1 MVGKFGEVVLMDWG
15 VAKLMPKEAQPGA
28 SQFTTQDGALIG
40 TSKFLT
46 TVLMKAHT
54 GNGNVVKVAIGY
66 VRVSTLEQASEGVSL
81 DAQRDK
87 IRAYCK
93 FNNIK
98 LIGITT
104 DEGVSG
110 GTLDRPGLQEA
121 LWMLKRGRANTLLV
135 IKLDRLTRSVRDL
148 CWLVDEYF
156 AHERY
161 HLLSVCGLVNTH
173 NAAGRMLMLNLANYA
188 QFEREIISE
197 RTYEAM
203 QQLKAQGVKMGH
215 PPYGYAFS
223 QMLDDNGR
231 RKLMPVDAEQVLI
244 NRMAA
249 LHDSGFKFVDIARQ
263 LTGDGIR
270 ARRGGEWRGCVIS
283 TVLQREGRYAV
294 RPHREYAPR
303 VPIVRDKTAAAARAR
318 ELRAEGLSLRAIGTR
333 LRKEGLLPPRA
344 RTWHAASVQHLL
356 RYHGA
361 PNSSDAARRAI
372 ELRAQGLS
380 FSEVGLRLSSEGHVP
395 SRGGF
400 WYPSRVAALLR
411 SVQSAPTVAQPR

>member
-1 MVGKFGEVVLMDWG
+1 
-15 VAKLMPKEAQPGA
+15 
-28 SQFTTQDGALIG
+28 
-40 TSKFLT
+40 
-46 TVLMKAHT
+46 
-54 GNGNVVKVAIGY
+54 
-66 VRVSTLEQASEGVSL
+66 VSL

-93 FNNIK
+93 FNGIK
-98 LIGITT
+98 LIDIKA

-110 GTLDRPGLQEA
+110 STLDRLGLQDA
-121 LWMLKRGRANTLLV
+121 LHLLKRGRANTLIV

-148 CWLVDEYF
+148 CLLVDEYF

-161 HLLSVCGLVNTH
+161 HLLSVCGMVNTH

-223 QMLDDNGR
+223 QVVDDKGR
-231 RKLMPVDAEQVLI
+231 RTIAPVAAEQAMI
-244 NRMAA
+244 DRMAA
-249 LHDSGFKFVDIARQ
+249 LRAAGLGFTDIARQ
-263 LTGDGIR
+263 FTAEGIR
-270 ARRGGEWRGCVIS
+270 ARRGGEWRGRVIS
-283 TVLQREGRYAV
+283 VILQREGRYTV
-294 RPHREYAPR
+294 RPHKKHAPR
-303 VPIVRDKTAAAARAR
+303 VPIVRDKGMAAARAR
-318 ELRAEGLSLRAIGTR
+318 ELRAEGQSLRVIGAR

-356 RYHGA
+356 RYHGE
-361 PNSSDAARRAI
+361 PDTPDAARRAA

-380 FSEVGLRLSSEGHVP
+380 LSEVGLRLSSEGHVP
-395 SRGGF
+395 NRGGF
-400 WYPSRVAALLR
+400 WYPSLVAALLR
-411 SVQSAPTVAQPR
+411 SARQPLSMDCSPEHDPLD

>member
-1 MVGKFGEVVLMDWG
+1 
-15 VAKLMPKEAQPGA
+15 
-28 SQFTTQDGALIG
+28 
-40 TSKFLT
+40 
-46 TVLMKAHT
+46 MKAHT
-54 GNGNVVKVAIGY
+54 GNGNVVRIAIGY

-98 LIGITT
+98 LIDIAS

-110 GTLDRPGLQEA
+110 GTLERPGLQDA
-121 LWMLKRGRANTLLV
+121 LRMLKRGRANTLLV

-161 HLLSVCGLVNTH
+161 HLLSVCGMVNTH
-173 NAAGRMLMLNLANYA
+173 NAAGRMLMLNLAHYA

-223 QMLDDNGR
+223 QMIDDKGHR
-231 RKLMPVDAEQVLI
+231 QLVPVDVEQALI

-249 LHDSGFKFVDIARQ
+249 LHGSGFRFVDVARQ
-263 LTGDGIR
+263 LTTEGIH

-283 TVLQREGRYAV
+283 TILQREGRYTV
-294 RPHREYAPR
+294 RPHKEYASR
-303 VPIVRDKTAAAARAR
+303 VPIIRDKTAAASKAR
-318 ELRAEGLSLRAIGTR
+318 ELRAEGLSLRAIGIQ

-344 RTWHAASVQHLL
+344 RTWHAATVQHLL
-356 RYHGA
+356 RYHGE
-361 PNSSDAARRAI
+361 PDLPDAARRAA

-380 FSEVGLRLSSEGHVP
+380 LSEVGLRLSSEGHVP
-395 SRGGF
+395 NRGGF
-400 WYPSRVAALLR
+400 WYPSRVSALLR
-411 SVQSAPTVAQPR
+411 AIPRPTATARSSERPLLN